1 MEVTLFHSLR
11 DASFSW
17 PLAAD
22 VIYVRGNLADV
33 DSYAVDTVELLVL
46 ATSLTD
52 ASVPESGA
60 GFFYLVNSFY
70 PTIKSDNQT
79 YIILTGIV
87 DSSV

>member
-60 GFFYLVNSFY
+60 GFFYLVRPDCPVGSW
-70 PTIKSDNQT
+70 QT
-79 YIILTGIV
+79 TVGVEPGRDVALP
-87 DSSV
+87 